1 MSLFD
6 IDSLELNLKQ
16 LEEITFKEGFWN
28 SNSLEEKNEINK
40 ILKEIKE
47 IKFKYNNYKNIEK
60 IYLDMSDLS
69 ELIEIEFEE
78 ELVHE
83 FEKND
88 KLFFHDLEKF
98 KIELLLSRTI

>member
-28 SNSLEEKNEINK
+28 SNSLEEKKEINK
-40 ILKEIKE
+40 VLNEIKE
-47 IKFKYNNYKNIEK
+47 IKFKYNKFKDLEK
-60 IYLDMSDLS
+60 KYMELSDFV
-69 ELIEIEFEE
+69 ELIEIEFDE